1 MTYLVMTFKSSTNST
16 KIRCIGFTL
25 IELLIVM
32 AIIGIL
38 IGITFSGATYI
49 FSAQQEKKALA
60 DMEALKLALEE
71 FKSEYGD
78 YPRTND
84 LEGDAE
90 TLPPL
95 TGKRLFL
102 ALSSYVDKHGEPYG
116 NKENR
121 PKTFM
126 KGDVFS
132 LAEKDGENIKKVT
145 LDLSDSGD
153 DTPECFVIDP
163 WENPYVYDYPR
174 RDGKLGFLLF
184 SKGSDMGSSD
194 FTSKEDGPIEP
205 DEKDYD
211 NLPPNEP
218 SRL

>member
-1 MTYLVMTFKSSTNST
+1 MTFKSSSRSTNT
-16 KIRCIGFTL
+16 RGLGFTL

-84 LEGDAE
+84 LEGDAK

-102 ALSSYVDKHGEPYG
+102 ALSSYVDKYGDPYAD
-116 NKENR
+116 KDDR
-121 PKTFM
+121 PKTLI
-126 KGDVFS
+126 KSDVFS
-132 LAEKDGENIKKVT
+132 LGKKDGENIEKVT
-145 LDLSDSGD
+145 LDLTDSGD
-153 DTPECFVIDP
+153 DAPECFVIDP

-184 SKGSDMGSSD
+184 SKGFDMGSSD

-211 NLPPNEP
+211 NLPANEP

>member
-1 MTYLVMTFKSSTNST
+1 
-16 KIRCIGFTL
+16 
-25 IELLIVM
+25 M

-49 FSAQQEKKALA
+49 YSAQQEKKALA

-71 FKSEYGD
+71 FKSEHGD

-84 LEGDAE
+84 LEGDVD

-95 TGKRLFL
+95 TGERLFL
-102 ALSSYVDKHGEPYG
+102 ALSSYVDKYG
-116 NKENR
+116 NPYAGKDDR
-121 PKTFM
+121 PKTFI
-126 KGDVFS
+126 KSDVFS
-132 LAEKDGENIKKVT
+132 FGEIDGENIKKVT
-145 LDLSDSGD
+145 LDFSDSGD

-163 WENPYVYDYPR
+163 WEYPYVYDYPR

-184 SKGSDMGSSD
+184 SKGADTGSSD
-194 FTSKEDGPIEP
+194 FTSKDGPIEP

>member
-1 MTYLVMTFKSSTNST
+1 MTFKSSASST

-49 FSAQQEKKALA
+49 YGAQQEKKALA

-71 FKSEYGD
+71 FKSEHGD

-90 TLPPL
+90 TLPLL

-102 ALSSYVDKHGEPYG
+102 ALSSYVDKHGDPYG
-116 NKENR
+116 NKEAR
-121 PKTFM
+121 PKTFI
-126 KGDVFS
+126 KSDVFS
-132 LAEKDGENIKKVT
+132 FGEKDGDNDKMKKVT
-145 LDLSDSGD
+145 LDHSDSD
-153 DTPECFVIDP
+153 DETPECFVIDP

-184 SKGSDMGSSD
+184 SKGADMGSSD

>member
-1 MTYLVMTFKSSTNST
+1 MTFKSSASST

-49 FSAQQEKKALA
+49 YSAQQEKKALA

-71 FKSEYGD
+71 FKSEHGD

-90 TLPPL
+90 TLPLL

-116 NKENR
+116 NKEDR
-121 PKTFM
+121 PKTFI
-126 KGDVFS
+126 KSDVFS
-132 LAEKDGENIKKVT
+132 FGEKDGDNDKIKEVT
-145 LDLSDSGD
+145 LDLSDSSGD
-153 DTPECFVIDP
+153 APECFVIDA
-163 WENPYVYDYPR
+163 WGNPYVYDYPR
-174 RDGKLGFLLF
+174 RDERKLGFLLF
-184 SKGSDMGSSD
+184 SKGENGKSFD
-194 FTSKEDGPIEP
+194 FTKV
-205 DEKDYD
+205 KDDSSPPESENDDDLD
-211 NLPPNEP
+211 NVGEW
-218 SRL
+218 

>member
-1 MTYLVMTFKSSTNST
+1 ML
-16 KIRCIGFTL
+16 RCRGFTL

-49 FSAQQEKKALA
+49 YSAQQEKKASA
-60 DMEALKLALEE
+60 DIEALKLALEE
-71 FKSEYGD
+71 FKTEHGD

-95 TGKRLFL
+95 TGERLFL

-116 NKENR
+116 NKEDR
-121 PKTFM
+121 PKTFI
-126 KGDVFS
+126 KSDVFS
-132 LAEKDGENIKKVT
+132 FGEKDGEKIKEVT

-153 DTPECFVIDP
+153 DAPECFVVDP
-163 WENPYVYDYPR
+163 WGNPYVYDYPR
-174 RDGKLGFLLF
+174 RDERKLGFLLF
-184 SKGSDMGSSD
+184 SKGEDEKSFD
-194 FTSKEDGPIEP
+194 FTKV
-205 DEKDYD
+205 KDNSSSAESENDDDLD
-211 NLPPNEP
+211 NVGEW
-218 SRL
+218 